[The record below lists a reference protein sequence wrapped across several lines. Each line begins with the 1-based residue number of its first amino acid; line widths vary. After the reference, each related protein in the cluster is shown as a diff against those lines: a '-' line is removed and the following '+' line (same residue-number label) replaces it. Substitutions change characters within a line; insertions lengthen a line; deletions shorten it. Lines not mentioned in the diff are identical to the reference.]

1 MYLAGSHW
9 LCKLDLNSFLR
20 TVHKGCWKMIK
31 ERLQQVRARI
41 EASKAKRR
49 PELQQDVLLVA
60 VTKNHDIYAMREAI
74 DAGVTDI
81 GENRIQEAKEKY
93 ETLDRQVTWHL
104 IGHLQ
109 TNKAKQAVRMFDL
122 IHSID
127 TVHLAEAVNKAAGD
141 IGKVQQVLV
150 QVNLAQEA
158 SKSGIY
164 EEQLWDMLK
173 QVDAMEHLQL
183 MGLMCIAP
191 NYEDVEECRPLFA
204 KMREIFAKVK
214 EMSWQT
220 ANIKYLSMGMTHDYE
235 IAVEEGANVLRV
247 GTGIF
252 GQRQY

>member
-1 MYLAGSHW
+1 
-9 LCKLDLNSFLR
+9 
-20 TVHKGCWKMIK
+20 MIE
-31 ERLQQVRARI
+31 ERLQEVRNNI
-41 EASKAKRR
+41 EAGKERR
-49 PELQQDVLLVA
+49 NGAFDDDVLLVA

-81 GENRIQEAKEKY
+81 GENRIQEAKEKF

-109 TNKAKQAVRMFDL
+109 TNKAKQAVKMFDL

-127 TVHLAEAVNKAAGD
+127 TLHLAEAVDRAAAA
-141 IGKVQQVLV
+141 IGKVQRVLV
-150 QVNLAQEA
+150 QVNLAQED

-164 EEQLWDMLK
+164 EDEMMELLHR
-173 QVDAMEHLQL
+173 VDEMKNLQL

-204 KMREIFAKVK
+204 KMKKIFDRVK
-214 EMSWQT
+214 EISWQT
-220 ANIKYLSMGMTHDYE
+220 ANIKYLSMGMTHDYV
-235 IAVEEGANVLRV
+235 IAVEEGANVVRV

-252 GQRQY
+252 GPRQY

>member
-1 MYLAGSHW
+1 MIQE
-9 LCKLDLNSFLR
+9 KLHEVENKIADS
-20 TVHKGCWKMIK
+20 I
-31 ERLQQVRARI
+31 
-41 EASKAKRR
+41 SRR
-49 PELQQDVLLVA
+49 KPEYKDDVLLVA

-81 GENRIQEAKEKY
+81 GENRIQEAKDKY

-109 TNKAKQAVRMFDL
+109 TNKAKQAVKMFDL
-122 IHSID
+122 IHSVD
-127 TVHLAEAVNKAAGD
+127 SRHLAQAINKAAAD
-141 IGKVQQVLV
+141 MDKVQKVLV

-164 EEQLWDMLK
+164 EDGLLELLH
-173 QVDAMEHLQL
+173 QVDDMPNLQL

-204 KMREIFAKVK
+204 DMKNIFDRIKDIQWK
-214 EMSWQT
+214 K
-220 ANIKYLSMGMTHDYE
+220 ANIKYLSMGMTHDYT
-235 IAVEEGANVLRV
+235 IAIEEGANVVRV

-252 GQRQY
+252 GPRQY